1 MLEWNEINLNIKIE
15 MGPMGFYLPNNLRLS
30 NIIQN
35 DITLIL
41 NHLTKS
47 NINKNSV
54 TEDAMFNLID
64 IVIKA

>member
-1 MLEWNEINLNIKIE
+1 
-15 MGPMGFYLPNNLRLS
+15 MGPMGFYLPNNLQLS

-35 DITLIL
+35 YITLIL
-41 NHLTKS
+41 NPLTKS